1 MNPRNLLPTGLLSRP
16 SPRSRHY
23 DPLKRGY
30 RTPGGGYANVL
41 DLPPEYRGS
50 SRQVCGLWP
59 FASGS
64 GAPLAGAPLGQHML
78 TGQVVGLDHITAF
91 EEGLIPNPSVYF
103 MSNPAL
109 GKSTAV
115 GKMCLWLAYR
125 GVANM
130 TLGDVKGEHV
140 LRTRRMGGKVNRLG
154 NGRGY
159 LNPLDPGASARA
171 AERLAGT
178 LRAEV
183 ARGAHEQR
191 KALMMALI
199 TVSRESR
206 PTEQEDLILGRAL
219 EILADRHQGIP
230 LVADLDR
237 LIADA
242 PEDLRTVVLDRGDM
256 DRYLDATDALRTS
269 LIGIA
274 TGSGPL
280 GDMFSRHTTEQLDM
294 ARSVVFDLSA
304 LPDTQ
309 PQKQAA
315 GLLACWSIGFEA
327 VNTAQV
333 LADAG
338 LEPRRNYNIVLDEFW
353 RALRV
358 GRGIVDK
365 ADSLT
370 RLNRNDGVGQM
381 MVSHTLKDFEAVADE
396 ADRAKAK
403 GFVERC
409 AMVVLGGLGAKELTE
424 VEHFRR
430 LTREEKRRVES
441 WADVKKITTN
451 QHGATAPYGRGKFLL
466 KLGQAP
472 GIPVQMKL
480 TSVEDDI
487 SDTNTRWEN
496 LRKQGASTEE
506 IEREIFGHDD
516 QDRQEGP
523 NGHTEGAA
531 V

>member
-1 MNPRNLLPTGLLSRP
+1 MNPLNLLPRP
-16 SPRSRHY
+16 VPRSRHFG
-23 DPLKRGY
+23 PLKRGY
-30 RTPGGGYANVL
+30 RIAGGGYANLL
-41 DLPPEYRGS
+41 DLPPEFRGS

-59 FASGS
+59 FSSGS
-64 GAPLAGAPLGQHML
+64 GAPLAGAPLGQQMI
-78 TGQVVGLDHITAF
+78 TGQVVGLDHFGAF

-125 GVANM
+125 GVPSM
-130 TLGDVKGEHV
+130 YLGDVKGEHV
-140 LRTRRMGGKVNRLG
+140 LRTRKADGKVNRLG
-154 NGRGY
+154 SGRGY
-159 LNPLDPGASARA
+159 LNPLDPGGSAGA
-171 AERLAGT
+171 VERLTGT
-178 LRAEV
+178 LREEV

-199 TVSRESR
+199 TVSRESK
-206 PTEQEDLILGRAL
+206 PSEQEDLILGRAL
-219 EILADRHQGIP
+219 EILYDRHDGVP
-230 LVADLDR
+230 VVRDLEK
-237 LIADA
+237 LIAEA
-242 PEDLRTVVLDRGDM
+242 PADLRTVVLDRGDM

-294 ARSVVFDLSA
+294 TRSVCFDLSA

-315 GLLACWSIGFEA
+315 GLLACWSVGFEA

-370 RLNRNDGVGQM
+370 RLNRNEGVGQM
-381 MVSHTLKDFEAVADE
+381 MISHTLKDFEAVADE
-396 ADRAKAK
+396 TDRAKAK

-409 AMVVLGGLGAKELTE
+409 AMVVLGGLGAKELSE

-430 LTREEKRRVES
+430 LTRQEKRRVES

-451 QHGATAPYGRGKFLL
+451 QHGRTAPYGRGKFLV

-472 GIPVQMKL
+472 GIPVQMRL
-480 TSVEDDI
+480 TGVEDRI
-487 SDTNTRWEN
+487 SDTNTRWES

-506 IEREIFGHDD
+506 IEREIFGEEG
-516 QDRQEGP
+516 QD
-523 NGHTEGAA
+523 TIEGADSA
-531 V
+531 AA

>member
-1 MNPRNLLPTGLLSRP
+1 MNHLNLLPTGLLPRP
-16 SPRSRHY
+16 APRSRY
-23 DPLKRGY
+23 SGPLKRGY
-30 RTPGGGYANVL
+30 RIAGGGYANLL

-59 FASGS
+59 FSSGS
-64 GAPLAGAPLGQHML
+64 GAPLAGAPLGQQMI
-78 TGQVVGLDHITAF
+78 TGQVVGLDHFGAF

-125 GVANM
+125 GVPSM
-130 TLGDVKGEHV
+130 YLGDVKGEHV
-140 LRTRRMGGKVNRLG
+140 LRTRKADGKVNRLG
-154 NGRGY
+154 SGRGY
-159 LNPLDPGASARA
+159 LNPLDPGGSARA
-171 AERLAGT
+171 VERLTGT
-178 LRAEV
+178 LREEV
-183 ARGAHEQR
+183 SRGAHEQR

-199 TVSRESR
+199 TVSRESK
-206 PTEQEDLILGRAL
+206 PSEQEDLILGRAL
-219 EILADRHQGIP
+219 EILYERHDGVP
-230 LVADLDR
+230 LVRDLEK
-237 LIADA
+237 LIAQA

-294 ARSVVFDLSA
+294 TRSVCFDLSA

-315 GLLACWSIGFEA
+315 GLLACWSVGFEA

-370 RLNRNDGVGQM
+370 RLNRNEGVGQM
-381 MVSHTLKDFEAVADE
+381 MISHTLKDFEAVADE
-396 ADRAKAK
+396 TDRAKAK

-409 AMVVLGGLGAKELTE
+409 AMVVLGGLGAKELSE

-430 LTREEKRRVES
+430 LTRQEKRRVES
-441 WADVKKITTN
+441 WADVKKITTT
-451 QHGATAPYGRGKFLL
+451 QHGRTAPYGRGKFLV

-480 TSVEDDI
+480 TGVEDEI
-487 SDTNTRWEN
+487 SDTNTRWES

-506 IEREIFGHDD
+506 IEREIFGEEG
-516 QDRQEGP
+516 QD
-523 NGHTEGAA
+523 NIEGADSA
-531 V
+531 AA

>member
-1 MNPRNLLPTGLLSRP
+1 MNLFGKPA
-16 SPRSRHY
+16 PRSTHFE
-23 DPLKRGY
+23 PLKRGY
-30 RTPGGGYANVL
+30 SLPGGGYANRL
-41 DLPPEYRGS
+41 DLPNEFRGS

-59 FASGS
+59 FSSGT

-78 TGQVVGLDHITAF
+78 TGQIVGLDHITAF
-91 EEGLIPNPSVYF
+91 EEDLIANPSVYY

-109 GKSTAV
+109 GKSTMA
-115 GKMCLWLAYR
+115 GKMCMWLAYR

-130 TLGDVKGEHV
+130 FLGDVKGEHV
-140 LRTRRMGGKVNRLG
+140 LRTRKMGGKVNRLG

-159 LNPLDPGASARA
+159 LNPLDPTMSNRA
-171 AERLAGT
+171 ADRLTGS

-183 ARGAHEQR
+183 ARGGHEQR
-191 KALMMALI
+191 KSLMMALT
-199 TVSRESR
+199 TVSREIK

-219 EILADRHQGIP
+219 EILYDKHHGIP
-230 LVADLDR
+230 LVQDLDR
-237 LIADA
+237 LIQDA
-242 PEDLRTVVLDRGDM
+242 PEDLRSVVLDRGDM

-274 TGSGPL
+274 SGSGPL

-294 ARSVVFDLSA
+294 NRSVVFDLSA

-327 VNTAQV
+327 VNVAQV

-370 RLNRNDGVGQM
+370 RLNRNEGVGQM
-381 MVSHTLKDFEAVADE
+381 MISHTLKDFDAVADE

-403 GFVERC
+403 GFVDRC
-409 AMVVLGGLGAKELTE
+409 AMVVLGGLGPKELDE

-430 LTREEKRRVES
+430 LTREEKRRVVS
-441 WADVKKITTN
+441 WADSKKITTN
-451 QHGATAPYGRGKFLL
+451 QHGKSAPYGRGKFLV

-480 TSVEDDI
+480 TSVEDAI

-496 LRKQGASTEE
+496 LRKVGASTEE
-506 IEREIFGHDD
+506 IEREIFGEDE
-516 QDRQEGP
+516 Q
-523 NGHTEGAA
+523 AA
-531 V
+531 

>member
-1 MNPRNLLPTGLLSRP
+1 MNPLSLLPTGLRP
-16 SPRSRHY
+16 RPPFARPAPRSRHY
-23 DPLKRGY
+23 GPARRGY
-30 RTPGGGYANVL
+30 LTPGGGYANL
-41 DLPPEYRGS
+41 IDIPNEFRGS

-59 FASGS
+59 FASGT
-64 GAPLAGAPLGQHML
+64 GAPLAGAPLGQHLL

-125 GVANM
+125 GVATM
-130 TLGDVKGEHV
+130 VLGDVKGEHV
-140 LRTRRMGGKVNRLG
+140 LRTRTMGGKVNRLG

-171 AERLAGT
+171 AQRLAGS
-178 LRAEV
+178 LRQEV
-183 ARGAHEQR
+183 VRGAHEQR
-191 KALMMALI
+191 KALLLALI
-199 TVSRESR
+199 TVSRELR

-219 EILADRHQGIP
+219 EILAEKHDGVP
-230 LVADLDR
+230 LVRDLDR

-242 PEDLRTVVLDRGDM
+242 PEDLRSVVLDRGEM

-280 GDMFSRHTTEQLDM
+280 GDMFSKPTTEALDM
-294 ARSVVFDLSA
+294 GRSVVFDLSA

-315 GLLACWSIGFEA
+315 GLLACWSVGFEA

-381 MVSHTLKDFEAVADE
+381 MVSHTLKDFDAVADA

-409 AMVVLGGLGAKELTE
+409 AMVVLGGLGAKELSE

-430 LTREEKRRVES
+430 LTRQEKRRVES
-441 WADVKKITTN
+441 WADAKKITTT
-451 QHGATAPYGRGKFLL
+451 QHGRTAPYGRGKFLI

-472 GIPVQMKL
+472 GIPVQMRL
-480 TSVEDDI
+480 TSVEDEI

-506 IEREIFGHDD
+506 IEREIFEEEGHI
-516 QDRQEGP
+516 E
-523 NGHTEGAA
+523 EEAI
-531 V
+531 

>member
-1 MNPRNLLPTGLLSRP
+1 MNPLNLLPQP
-16 SPRSRHY
+16 APRTRYY

-30 RTPGGGYANVL
+30 RIPGGGYANLL
-41 DLPPEYRGS
+41 DLPPEFRGS

-59 FASGS
+59 FSSGT

-91 EEGLIPNPSVYF
+91 EEGLIPNPSAYY

-115 GKMCLWLAYR
+115 GKACMWLDYR
-125 GVANM
+125 GVKNM
-130 TLGDVKGEHV
+130 FLGDVKGEHV
-140 LRTRRMGGKVNRLG
+140 LRTRKMGGKVNRLG

-159 LNPLDPGASARA
+159 LNPLDPGASTRA
-171 AERLAGT
+171 TERLVGS
-178 LRAEV
+178 LREEV
-183 ARGAHEQR
+183 ARGGHEQR
-191 KALMMALI
+191 KALMLALI
-199 TVSRESR
+199 TVSREMN

-219 EILADRHQGIP
+219 EILYDKHHGVP
-230 LVADLDR
+230 LVEDLDQ

-242 PEDLRTVVLDRGDM
+242 PEDLRSVVLDRGDK

-274 TGSGPL
+274 SGSGPL
-280 GDMFSRHTTEQLDM
+280 GDMFSRHTTEDLDM
-294 ARSVVFDLSA
+294 RRSVVFDLSA

-327 VNTAQV
+327 VNIAQI
-333 LADAG
+333 LADAD

-370 RLNRNDGVGQM
+370 RLNRNEGVGQM
-381 MVSHTLKDFEAVADE
+381 MISHTLKDFDAVADA

-409 AMVVLGGLGAKELTE
+409 AMVVLGGLGSKELSE

-451 QHGATAPYGRGKFLL
+451 QHGKTAPYGRGKFLL

-480 TSVEDDI
+480 TSVEDEI

-496 LRKQGASTEE
+496 LRKAGASTEE
-506 IEREIFGHDD
+506 IEREIFG
-516 QDRQEGP
+516 E
-523 NGHTEGAA
+523 EGADNA
-531 V
+531 GA

>member
-1 MNPRNLLPTGLLSRP
+1 MNLLKLRP
-16 SPRSRHY
+16 QPAPRSRY
-23 DPLKRGY
+23 FAPLKRGY
-30 RTPGGGYANVL
+30 RIPGGGYANLL

-59 FASGS
+59 FSSGS
-64 GAPLAGAPLGQHML
+64 GAPLAGAPLGQHLL
-78 TGQVVGLDHITAF
+78 TGQVVGLDHFGAF
-91 EEGLIPNPSVYF
+91 EQGLIPNPSVYY

-115 GKMCLWLAYR
+115 GKKCLWLAGR
-125 GVANM
+125 GIPSLY
-130 TLGDVKGEHV
+130 LGDVKAEHV
-140 LRTRRMGGKVNRLG
+140 LRTREAGGKVIRLG

-159 LNPLDPGASARA
+159 LNPLDPGTSTA
-171 AERLAGT
+171 AIERLSGT
-178 LRAEV
+178 LREEV

-199 TVSRESR
+199 TVSREAKPS
-206 PTEQEDLILGRAL
+206 EQEDLILGRAL
-219 EILADRHQGIP
+219 EILYDRHDGVP
-230 LVADLDR
+230 LVKDLDELISQAPADLR
-237 LIADA
+237 N
-242 PEDLRTVVLDRGDM
+242 VVLDRGDIS
-256 DRYLDATDALRTS
+256 RYQDATDALRTS

-274 TGSGPL
+274 SGSGPL
-280 GDMFSRHTTEQLDM
+280 GDMFSRETSEQLDM
-294 ARSVVFDLSA
+294 TRSVCFDLSA

-315 GLLACWSIGFEA
+315 GLLACWSVGFEA
-327 VNTAQV
+327 VNVAQI

-338 LEPRRNYNIVLDEFW
+338 VEKRRNYNIVLDEFW

-370 RLNRNDGVGQM
+370 RLNRNEGVGQM
-381 MVSHTLKDFEAVADE
+381 MISHTLKDFEAVADE
-396 ADRAKAK
+396 TDRAKAK

-409 AMVVLGGLGAKELTE
+409 AMVVLGGLGSKELSE

-451 QHGATAPYGRGKFLL
+451 QHGKTAPYGRGKFLV

-480 TSVEDDI
+480 TAVEDRI
-487 SDTNTRWEN
+487 SDTNTRWDT

-506 IEREIFGHDD
+506 IEKEIFGEEEVSDA
-516 QDRQEGP
+516 
-523 NGHTEGAA
+523 TA
-531 V
+531 

>member
-1 MNPRNLLPTGLLSRP
+1 MNPLNLLPRP
-16 SPRSRHY
+16 APRSRHF

-30 RTPGGGYANVL
+30 RIAGGGYANLL

-59 FASGS
+59 FSSGS
-64 GAPLAGAPLGQHML
+64 GAPLAGAPLGQQMI
-78 TGQVVGLDHITAF
+78 TGQVVGLDHFGAF

-125 GVANM
+125 GVPSM
-130 TLGDVKGEHV
+130 YLGDVKGEHV
-140 LRTRRMGGKVNRLG
+140 LRTRKADGKVNRLG
-154 NGRGY
+154 AGRGY
-159 LNPLDPGASARA
+159 LNPLDPGGSARA
-171 AERLAGT
+171 VERLTGT
-178 LRAEV
+178 LREEV

-199 TVSRESR
+199 TVSRESK
-206 PTEQEDLILGRAL
+206 PSEQEDLILGRAL
-219 EILADRHQGIP
+219 EILYDRHDGVP
-230 LVADLDR
+230 LVRDLEK
-237 LIADA
+237 LIAEA

-294 ARSVVFDLSA
+294 TRSVCFDLSA

-315 GLLACWSIGFEA
+315 GLLACWSVGFEA

-370 RLNRNDGVGQM
+370 RLNRNEGVGQM
-381 MVSHTLKDFEAVADE
+381 MISHTLKDFEAVADE
-396 ADRAKAK
+396 TDRAKAK

-409 AMVVLGGLGAKELTE
+409 AMVVLGGLGAKELSE

-430 LTREEKRRVES
+430 LTRQEKRRVES

-451 QHGATAPYGRGKFLL
+451 QHGRTAPYGRGKFLI

-480 TSVEDDI
+480 TGVEDEI
-487 SDTNTRWEN
+487 SDTNTRWES

-506 IEREIFGHDD
+506 IEREIFGEEG
-516 QDRQEGP
+516 QD
-523 NGHTEGAA
+523 NIEGADSA
-531 V
+531 AA